1 MNEINKDD
9 LVKRMDGA
17 INSFNGD
24 LAGLRTGRASTNM
37 VDGILVDAYGQK
49 MPIDQ
54 VGSISVPE
62 ARMIS
67 VQVWDKGLVIAVEK
81 AIHESGLGLN
91 PQTDGEL
98 IRIPIPELNEER
110 REELSKIAGKYAEQS
125 RIAIRNVRRDGMDEI
140 KKIEKDGTIGKD
152 RAVDLSIEVQELTDD
167 YIKKIDEMLSQ
178 KKMKFDKFKFYDKSF
193 LEK

>member
-1 MNEINKDD
+1 MSEINKDD
-9 LVKRMDGA
+9 LSKRMDGA
-17 INSFNGD
+17 ISSFNGD
-24 LAGLRTGRASTNM
+24 LTGLRTGRASTNM
-37 VDGILVDAYGQK
+37 VDGIMIDAYGQK

-67 VQVWDKGLVIAVEK
+67 IQVWDKGLVIAVEK

-91 PQTDGEL
+91 PQVDGEL

-140 KKIEKDGTIGKD
+140 KKIEKDGTVGKD
-152 RAVDLSIEVQELTDD
+152 RAIDLSNEVQELTDD

-178 KKMKFDKFKFYDKSF
+178 K
-193 LEK
+193 ENEIRQV

>member
-17 INSFNGD
+17 INSFSGD
-24 LAGLRTGRASTNM
+24 LVGLRTGRASTNM

-67 VQVWDKGLVIAVEK
+67 IQVWDKGLVIAVEK

-125 RIAIRNVRRDGMDEI
+125 RVAIRNVRRDGMDEI
-140 KKIEKDGTIGKD
+140 KKIEKDGTVGKD
-152 RAVDLSIEVQELTDD
+152 RAVDLSNEVQELKDD

-178 KKMKFDKFKFYDKSF
+178 K
-193 LEK
+193 ENEIRQV

>member
-17 INSFNGD
+17 INSFSGD
-24 LAGLRTGRASTNM
+24 LVGLRTGRASTNM

-67 VQVWDKGLVIAVEK
+67 IQVWDKGLVIAVEK
-81 AIHESGLGLN
+81 AIHESDLGLN
-91 PQTDGEL
+91 PQADGEL

-125 RIAIRNVRRDGMDEI
+125 RVAIRNVRRDGMDEI
-140 KKIEKDGTIGKD
+140 KKIEKDGTVGKD
-152 RAVDLSIEVQELTDD
+152 RAVDLSNEVQELTDD

-178 KKMKFDKFKFYDKSF
+178 K
-193 LEK
+193 EKEIRQV

>member
-17 INSFNGD
+17 INSFSGD
-24 LAGLRTGRASTNM
+24 LVGLRTGRASTNM

-67 VQVWDKGLVIAVEK
+67 IQVWDKGLVIAVEK

-125 RIAIRNVRRDGMDEI
+125 LVAIRNVRRDGMDEI
-140 KKIEKDGTIGKD
+140 KKIEKDGTVGKD
-152 RAVDLSIEVQELTDD
+152 RAVDLSNEVQELTDD

-178 KKMKFDKFKFYDKSF
+178 K
-193 LEK
+193 ENEIRQV

>member
-1 MNEINKDD
+1 MSEINKDD

-17 INSFNGD
+17 INSFSGD
-24 LAGLRTGRASTNM
+24 LVGLRTGRASTNM
-37 VDGILVDAYGQK
+37 VDGISVDAYGQK

-67 VQVWDKGLVIAVEK
+67 IQVWDKGLVVAVEK

-125 RIAIRNVRRDGMDEI
+125 RVAIRNVRRDGMDEI
-140 KKIEKDGTIGKD
+140 KKIEKDGTVGKD
-152 RAVDLSIEVQELTDD
+152 RAVDLSNEVQELTDD
-167 YIKKIDEMLSQ
+167 FIKKIDEMLSQ
-178 KKMKFDKFKFYDKSF
+178 K
-193 LEK
+193 ENEIRQV

>member
-1 MNEINKDD
+1 MSEINKND
-9 LVKRMDGA
+9 LIKRMDGA

-67 VQVWDKGLVIAVEK
+67 IQVWDKGLVIAVEK
-81 AIHESGLGLN
+81 AIHESDLGLN
-91 PQTDGEL
+91 PQADGEL

-125 RIAIRNVRRDGMDEI
+125 RVAIRNVRRDGMDEI
-140 KKIEKDGTIGKD
+140 KKIEKDGTVGKD
-152 RAVDLSIEVQELTDD
+152 RAIDLSNEVQELTDD

-178 KKMKFDKFKFYDKSF
+178 K
-193 LEK
+193 ENEIRQV

>member
-17 INSFNGD
+17 INSFSGD
-24 LAGLRTGRASTNM
+24 LVGLRTGRASTNM

-67 VQVWDKGLVIAVEK
+67 IQVWDKGLVIAVEK

-125 RIAIRNVRRDGMDEI
+125 RVAIRNLRRDGMDEI
-140 KKIEKDGTIGKD
+140 KKIEKDGTVGKD
-152 RAVDLSIEVQELTDD
+152 RAVDLSNEVQELTDD

-178 KKMKFDKFKFYDKSF
+178 K
-193 LEK
+193 ENEIRQV

>member
-49 MPIDQ
+49 IPIDQ

-125 RIAIRNVRRDGMDEI
+125 RVAIRNVRRDGMDEI
-140 KKIEKDGTIGKD
+140 KKIEKDGNVGKD
-152 RAVDLSIEVQELTDD
+152 RAVDLSNEVQELTDD
-167 YIKKIDEMLSQ
+167 YIKKIDEILSQ
-178 KKMKFDKFKFYDKSF
+178 K
-193 LEK
+193 ENEIRQV

>member
-1 MNEINKDD
+1 MSEINKDD

-24 LAGLRTGRASTNM
+24 LVGLRTGRASTNM

-62 ARMIS
+62 AKMIS
-67 VQVWDKGLVIAVEK
+67 IQVWDKGLVVAVEK
-81 AIHESGLGLN
+81 AIHESDLGLN
-91 PQTDGEL
+91 PQADGEL

-110 REELSKIAGKYAEQS
+110 REEISKIAGKYAEQS
-125 RIAIRNVRRDGMDEI
+125 RVAIRNVRRDGMDEI
-140 KKIEKDGTIGKD
+140 KKIEKDGTVGKD

-178 KKMKFDKFKFYDKSF
+178 K
-193 LEK
+193 ENEIRQV

>member
-1 MNEINKDD
+1 MSEINKDD
-9 LVKRMDGA
+9 LIKRMDGA
-17 INSFNGD
+17 ISSFSGD

-37 VDGILVDAYGQK
+37 VDGIMIDAYGQK

-67 VQVWDKGLVIAVEK
+67 IQVWDKGLVIAVEK

-91 PQTDGEL
+91 PQVDGEL

-140 KKIEKDGTIGKD
+140 KKIEKDGTVGKD
-152 RAVDLSIEVQELTDD
+152 RAIDLSNEVQELTDD
-167 YIKKIDEMLSQ
+167 YIKKMDEMLSQ
-178 KKMKFDKFKFYDKSF
+178 K
-193 LEK
+193 ENEIRQV

>member
-24 LAGLRTGRASTNM
+24 LVGLRTGRASTNM

-67 VQVWDKGLVIAVEK
+67 IQVWDKGLVIAVEK

-91 PQTDGEL
+91 PQADGEL

-125 RIAIRNVRRDGMDEI
+125 RVAIRNVRRDGMDEI
-140 KKIEKDGTIGKD
+140 KKIEKDGTVGKD
-152 RAVDLSIEVQELTDD
+152 RAVDLSNEVQELTDD
-167 YIKKIDEMLSQ
+167 YIKKIDEILSQ
-178 KKMKFDKFKFYDKSF
+178 K
-193 LEK
+193 ENEIRQV

>member
-17 INSFNGD
+17 INSFSGD
-24 LAGLRTGRASTNM
+24 LVGLRTGRASTNM
-37 VDGILVDAYGQK
+37 VDGISVDAYGQK

-67 VQVWDKGLVIAVEK
+67 IQVWDKGLVIAVEK

-125 RIAIRNVRRDGMDEI
+125 RVAIRNVRRDGMDEI
-140 KKIEKDGTIGKD
+140 KKIEKDGTVGKD
-152 RAVDLSIEVQELTDD
+152 RAVDLSNEVQELTDD

-178 KKMKFDKFKFYDKSF
+178 K
-193 LEK
+193 ENEIRQV

>member
-1 MNEINKDD
+1 MSEINKDD
-9 LVKRMDGA
+9 LIKRMDGA
-17 INSFNGD
+17 ISSFNSD
-24 LAGLRTGRASTNM
+24 LTGLRTGRASTNM
-37 VDGILVDAYGQK
+37 VDGIMIDAYGQK

-67 VQVWDKGLVIAVEK
+67 IQVWDKGLVIAVEK

-91 PQTDGEL
+91 PQVDGEL

-140 KKIEKDGTIGKD
+140 KKIEKDGTVGKD
-152 RAVDLSIEVQELTDD
+152 RAIDLSNEVQELTD
-167 YIKKIDEMLSQ
+167 LS
-178 KKMKFDKFKFYDKSF
+178 
-193 LEK
+193 LIHI

>member
-17 INSFNGD
+17 INSFSSD
-24 LAGLRTGRASTNM
+24 LIGLRTGRASTNM

-67 VQVWDKGLVIAVEK
+67 IQVWDKGLVIAVEK

-91 PQTDGEL
+91 PQADGEL

-178 KKMKFDKFKFYDKSF
+178 K
-193 LEK
+193 ENEIRQV

>member
-17 INSFNGD
+17 INSFSGD
-24 LAGLRTGRASTNM
+24 LVGLRTGRASTNM
-37 VDGILVDAYGQK
+37 VDGISVDAYGQK

-67 VQVWDKGLVIAVEK
+67 IQVWDKGLVVAVEK

-125 RIAIRNVRRDGMDEI
+125 RVAIRNVRRDGMDEI
-140 KKIEKDGTIGKD
+140 KKIEKDGTVGKD
-152 RAVDLSIEVQELTDD
+152 RAVDLSNEVQELTDD

-178 KKMKFDKFKFYDKSF
+178 K
-193 LEK
+193 ENEIRQV

>member
-9 LVKRMDGA
+9 LIKRMDGA

-67 VQVWDKGLVIAVEK
+67 IQVWDKGLVIAVEK

-125 RIAIRNVRRDGMDEI
+125 RVAIRNVRRDGMDEI
-140 KKIEKDGTIGKD
+140 KKIEKDGNVGKD
-152 RAVDLSIEVQELTDD
+152 RAVDLSNEVQELTDD

-178 KKMKFDKFKFYDKSF
+178 K
-193 LEK
+193 ENEIRQV

>member
-17 INSFNGD
+17 INSFSSD
-24 LAGLRTGRASTNM
+24 LVGLRTGRASTNM

-67 VQVWDKGLVIAVEK
+67 IQVWDKGLVIAVEK

-125 RIAIRNVRRDGMDEI
+125 RVAIRNVRRDGMDEI
-140 KKIEKDGTIGKD
+140 KKIEKDGTVGKD
-152 RAVDLSIEVQELTDD
+152 RAVDLSNEVQELTDD

-178 KKMKFDKFKFYDKSF
+178 K
-193 LEK
+193 ENEIRQV

>member
-62 ARMIS
+62 ARLIS

-125 RIAIRNVRRDGMDEI
+125 RVAIRNVRRDGMDEI

-178 KKMKFDKFKFYDKSF
+178 K
-193 LEK
+193 ENEIRQV

>member
-24 LAGLRTGRASTNM
+24 LVGLRTGRASTNM
-37 VDGILVDAYGQK
+37 VDSILVDAYGQK

-67 VQVWDKGLVIAVEK
+67 IQVWDKGLVIAVEK
-81 AIHESGLGLN
+81 AIHESDLGLN
-91 PQTDGEL
+91 PQADGEL

-110 REELSKIAGKYAEQS
+110 REEISKIAGKYAEQS
-125 RIAIRNVRRDGMDEI
+125 RVAIRNVRRDGMDEI
-140 KKIEKDGTIGKD
+140 KKIEKDGNVGKD
-152 RAVDLSIEVQELTDD
+152 RAVDLSNEVQELTDD
-167 YIKKIDEMLSQ
+167 YIKKIDEILSQ
-178 KKMKFDKFKFYDKSF
+178 K
-193 LEK
+193 ENEIRQV

>member
-24 LAGLRTGRASTNM
+24 LMGLRTGRASTNM

-67 VQVWDKGLVIAVEK
+67 IQVWDKGLVIAVEK

-91 PQTDGEL
+91 PQADGEL

-178 KKMKFDKFKFYDKSF
+178 K
-193 LEK
+193 ENEIRQV

>member
-1 MNEINKDD
+1 MNEINKDN

-24 LAGLRTGRASTNM
+24 LIGLRTGRASTNM

-67 VQVWDKGLVIAVEK
+67 IQVWDKGLVIAVEK

-91 PQTDGEL
+91 PQADGEL

-125 RIAIRNVRRDGMDEI
+125 RVAIRNIRRDGMDEI
-140 KKIEKDGTIGKD
+140 KKIEKDGTVGKD
-152 RAVDLSIEVQELTDD
+152 RAVDLSNEVQELTDD

-178 KKMKFDKFKFYDKSF
+178 K
-193 LEK
+193 ENEIRQV

>member
-17 INSFNGD
+17 INSFSGD
-24 LAGLRTGRASTNM
+24 LVGLRTGRASTNM

-67 VQVWDKGLVIAVEK
+67 IQVWDKGLVIAVEK

-125 RIAIRNVRRDGMDEI
+125 RVAIRNVRRDGMDEI
-140 KKIEKDGTIGKD
+140 KKIEKDGTVGKD
-152 RAVDLSIEVQELTDD
+152 SAVDLSNEVQELTDD

-178 KKMKFDKFKFYDKSF
+178 K
-193 LEK
+193 ENEIRQV

>member
-17 INSFNGD
+17 INSFSSD
-24 LAGLRTGRASTNM
+24 LIGLSTGRASTNM

-54 VGSISVPE
+54 VGCISVPE

-67 VQVWDKGLVIAVEK
+67 IQVWDKGLVIAVEK

-91 PQTDGEL
+91 PQADGEL

-140 KKIEKDGTIGKD
+140 KKI
-152 RAVDLSIEVQELTDD
+152 
-167 YIKKIDEMLSQ
+167 DEMLSQ
-178 KKMKFDKFKFYDKSF
+178 K
-193 LEK
+193 ENEIRQV

>member
-17 INSFNGD
+17 INSFSGD
-24 LAGLRTGRASTNM
+24 LVGLRTGRASTNM

-67 VQVWDKGLVIAVEK
+67 IQVWDKGLVIAVEK
-81 AIHESGLGLN
+81 AIHESDLGLN
-91 PQTDGEL
+91 PQADGEL

-125 RIAIRNVRRDGMDEI
+125 RVAIRNVRRDGMDEI
-140 KKIEKDGTIGKD
+140 KKIEKDGIVGKD
-152 RAVDLSIEVQELTDD
+152 RAVDLSNEVQELTDD
-167 YIKKIDEMLSQ
+167 YIKKIDEILSQ
-178 KKMKFDKFKFYDKSF
+178 K
-193 LEK
+193 ENEIRQV

>member
-1 MNEINKDD
+1 MSEINKDD

-178 KKMKFDKFKFYDKSF
+178 K
-193 LEK
+193 ENEIRQV

>member
-17 INSFNGD
+17 INSFSGD
-24 LAGLRTGRASTNM
+24 LVGLRTGRASTNM

-67 VQVWDKGLVIAVEK
+67 IQVWDKGLVIAVEK

-125 RIAIRNVRRDGMDEI
+125 RVAIRNVRRDGMDEI
-140 KKIEKDGTIGKD
+140 KKIEKDGTVGKD
-152 RAVDLSIEVQELTDD
+152 LSLIH
-167 YIKKIDEMLSQ
+167 I
-178 KKMKFDKFKFYDKSF
+178 
-193 LEK
+193 

>member
-1 MNEINKDD
+1 MSEINKDD
-9 LVKRMDGA
+9 LIKRMDGA
-17 INSFNGD
+17 ISSFSGD

-37 VDGILVDAYGQK
+37 VDGIMIDAYGQK

-67 VQVWDKGLVIAVEK
+67 IQVWDKGLVIAVEK

-91 PQTDGEL
+91 PQVDGEL

-140 KKIEKDGTIGKD
+140 KKIEK
-152 RAVDLSIEVQELTDD
+152 
-167 YIKKIDEMLSQ
+167 
-178 KKMKFDKFKFYDKSF
+178 
-193 LEK
+193 

>member
-17 INSFNGD
+17 VNSFSGD
-24 LAGLRTGRASTNM
+24 LVGLRTGRASTNM

-67 VQVWDKGLVIAVEK
+67 IQVWDKGLVIAVEK

-125 RIAIRNVRRDGMDEI
+125 RVAIRNVRRDGMDEI
-140 KKIEKDGTIGKD
+140 KKIEKDGTVGKD
-152 RAVDLSIEVQELTDD
+152 RAVDLSNEVQELTDD

-178 KKMKFDKFKFYDKSF
+178 K
-193 LEK
+193 ENEIRQV

>member
-1 MNEINKDD
+1 MSEINKDD
-9 LVKRMDGA
+9 LIKRMDGA
-17 INSFNGD
+17 ISSFNGD
-24 LAGLRTGRASTNM
+24 LTGLRTGRASTNM
-37 VDGILVDAYGQK
+37 VDGIMIDAYGQK

-67 VQVWDKGLVIAVEK
+67 IQVWDKGLVIAVEK
-81 AIHESGLGLN
+81 ASHESGLGLN
-91 PQTDGEL
+91 PQVDGEL

-140 KKIEKDGTIGKD
+140 KKIEKDGTVGKD
-152 RAVDLSIEVQELTDD
+152 RAIDLSNEVQELTDD

-178 KKMKFDKFKFYDKSF
+178 K
-193 LEK
+193 ENEIRQV

>member
-17 INSFNGD
+17 INSFSGD
-24 LAGLRTGRASTNM
+24 LVGLRTGRASTNM

-67 VQVWDKGLVIAVEK
+67 IQVWDKGLVIAVEK

-125 RIAIRNVRRDGMDEI
+125 RVAIRNVRRDGMDEI
-140 KKIEKDGTIGKD
+140 KKIEKDGIVGKD
-152 RAVDLSIEVQELTDD
+152 RAVDLSSEVQELTDD

-178 KKMKFDKFKFYDKSF
+178 K
-193 LEK
+193 ENEIRQV

>member
-1 MNEINKDD
+1 MNEINKDN
-9 LVKRMDGA
+9 LSKRMDGA
-17 INSFNGD
+17 ISSFNGD
-24 LAGLRTGRASTNM
+24 LAGLRTGRASTSM

-49 MPIDQ
+49 MPLDQ

-67 VQVWDKGLVIAVEK
+67 IQVWDKGLVIAVEK

-91 PQTDGEL
+91 PQVDGEL

-140 KKIEKDGTIGKD
+140 KKIEKDGTVGKD
-152 RAVDLSIEVQELTDD
+152 RAIDLSNEVQELTDD

-178 KKMKFDKFKFYDKSF
+178 K
-193 LEK
+193 ENEIRQV

>member
-1 MNEINKDD
+1 MSEINKDD
-9 LVKRMDGA
+9 LIKRMDGA
-17 INSFNGD
+17 ISSFNGD
-24 LAGLRTGRASTNM
+24 LTGLRTGRASTNM
-37 VDGILVDAYGQK
+37 VDGIMIDAYGQK

-67 VQVWDKGLVIAVEK
+67 IQVWDKGLVVAVEK

-91 PQTDGEL
+91 PQVDGEL

-140 KKIEKDGTIGKD
+140 KKIEKDGTVGKD
-152 RAVDLSIEVQELTDD
+152 RAIDLSNEVQELTDD

-178 KKMKFDKFKFYDKSF
+178 K
-193 LEK
+193 ENEIRQV

>member
-1 MNEINKDD
+1 MSEINKDD
-9 LVKRMDGA
+9 LIKRMDGA

-24 LAGLRTGRASTNM
+24 LVGLRTGRASTNM

-67 VQVWDKGLVIAVEK
+67 IQVWDKGLVIAVEK
-81 AIHESGLGLN
+81 AIHESDLGLN
-91 PQTDGEL
+91 PQADGEL

-125 RIAIRNVRRDGMDEI
+125 RVAIRNVRRDGMDEI
-140 KKIEKDGTIGKD
+140 KKIEKDGNVGKD
-152 RAVDLSIEVQELTDD
+152 RAVDLSNEVQELTDD

-178 KKMKFDKFKFYDKSF
+178 K
-193 LEK
+193 ENEIRQV

>member
-1 MNEINKDD
+1 MSEINKDD
-9 LVKRMDGA
+9 LIKRMDGA

-24 LAGLRTGRASTNM
+24 LVGLRTGRASTNM
-37 VDGILVDAYGQK
+37 VDSILVDAYGQK

-67 VQVWDKGLVIAVEK
+67 IQVWDKGLVIAVEK
-81 AIHESGLGLN
+81 AIHESDLGLN
-91 PQTDGEL
+91 PQADGEL

-125 RIAIRNVRRDGMDEI
+125 RVAIRNVRRDGMDEI
-140 KKIEKDGTIGKD
+140 KKIEKDGNVGKD
-152 RAVDLSIEVQELTDD
+152 RAVDLSNEVQELTDD

-178 KKMKFDKFKFYDKSF
+178 K
-193 LEK
+193 ENEIRQV

>member
-67 VQVWDKGLVIAVEK
+67 IQVWDKGLVIAVEK

-125 RIAIRNVRRDGMDEI
+125 RVAIRNVRRDGMDEI
-140 KKIEKDGTIGKD
+140 KKIEKDGNVGKD
-152 RAVDLSIEVQELTDD
+152 RAVDLSKEVQELTDD

-178 KKMKFDKFKFYDKSF
+178 K
-193 LEK
+193 ENEIRQV

>member
-1 MNEINKDD
+1 MSEINKDD

-17 INSFNGD
+17 INSFSGD
-24 LAGLRTGRASTNM
+24 LVGLRTGRASTNM

-67 VQVWDKGLVIAVEK
+67 IQVWDKGLVIAVEK
-81 AIHESGLGLN
+81 AIHESDLGLN
-91 PQTDGEL
+91 PQADGEL

-125 RIAIRNVRRDGMDEI
+125 RVAIRNVRRDGMDEI
-140 KKIEKDGTIGKD
+140 KKIEKDGTVGKD
-152 RAVDLSIEVQELTDD
+152 RAVDLSNEVQELTAVSYTHLRAPRDRG
-167 YIKKIDEMLSQ
+167 
-178 KKMKFDKFKFYDKSF
+178 
-193 LEK
+193 